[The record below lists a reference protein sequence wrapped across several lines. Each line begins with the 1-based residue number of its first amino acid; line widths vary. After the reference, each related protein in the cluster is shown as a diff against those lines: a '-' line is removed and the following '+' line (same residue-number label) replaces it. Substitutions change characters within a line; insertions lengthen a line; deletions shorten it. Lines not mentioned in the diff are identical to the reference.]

1 MTGVDAARALSRLL
15 TDPARPYRALW
26 ERHGAAYR
34 GHDLNRAAVAKVLAA
49 YLVDRGML
57 ADFEEGEWPR
67 ARRDWLRSRL
77 SGALLTHL
85 DLEVFMDAFG
95 FEKGERDLL
104 RHTLESE
111 STPMFVPGE
120 MRLDGLPDRSTY
132 AVDRTLDEH
141 LVGPDGVPAYH
152 RTTQTVRALVD
163 GVTACL
169 CLFDADAATVEVSK
183 GGTAG
188 ESRQV
193 AEGIWAVPITLDEP
207 LTAGQTCDLV
217 HETTFGYRG
226 PPPPVLRRA
235 APRHPAEIEMVLTFD
250 PARLPAA
257 VHLSTWA
264 TVTDP
269 EPVSS
274 VAVDLDDSHRVAATW
289 TVARAGLVG
298 LSWSWV

>member
-1 MTGVDAARALSRLL
+1 MTGVDAARALCRLL

-77 SGALLTHL
+77 SGVLLTHL

-95 FEKGERDLL
+95 FDDGERDLL

-111 STPMFVPGE
+111 STPMYVPGE
-120 MRLDGLPDRSTY
+120 MQLDGLPDRSTY
-132 AVDRTLDEH
+132 AVDRVLDEH
-141 LVGPDGVPAYH
+141 VLGPDGRPAYH

-163 GVTACL
+163 GVTECL
-169 CLFDADAATVEVSK
+169 HLFDADSATVEVSK
-183 GGTAG
+183 GGVAG
-188 ESRQV
+188 ATSQV
-193 AEGIWAVPITLDEP
+193 AEGIWAVPITLDAP
-207 LTAGQTCDLV
+207 LRCGETCDLV
-217 HETTFGYRG
+217 HETTFDYRD

-235 APRHPAEIEMVLTFD
+235 APRHPAELAMVVTFD
-250 PARLPAA
+250 RSRLPAA

-269 EPVSS
+269 HPMSS
-274 VAVDLDDSHRVAATW
+274 VVVVPDAHHEVSATW

-298 LSWSWV
+298 LSWEW